1 MKKKIFISLGIYS
14 LIFLVGGVYI
24 IATIESHTAR
34 MYNLIQLYKV
44 EIQRELLLINLK
56 NVQSDLNLR
65 RTPHA
70 RSVDAIIANVQS
82 LENLTEICSNCH
94 HAAHVDKRL
103 TNLNQGI
110 EEYKDLISR
119 VITIRAG
126 RDRLLAED
134 ERAYQTAEQL
144 FAEVDDMVHIAAAK
158 LSGKAE
164 HSISDFSKAKMILF
178 AVVGIT
184 PFLAAFFGFIFIRGL
199 TRPVKVLLT
208 ATRKIKGGNLDFR
221 IEGLKDEFGEVAAS
235 FNDMA
240 SRMEKYTK
248 RLEGQTLKLEH
259 AHHEMSTFCEVLK
272 KIGIQQDLDGV
283 GSFLMKELETILKSP
298 HMVLYV
304 FSSDRNT
311 LFALSAKGTEVFS
324 KPELIRTT
332 ASILNEMDGIVIFP
346 RSPIRPP
353 LFPEN
358 FPSEGRQIIIPLG
371 IQGYMGGAFMVVCTP
386 ECLCEKNKLD
396 LVALILE
403 QASGTIKRAVLQE
416 EKIRALEGRIDHTSE
431 FSGIVGKDPKMQSI
445 YKLIEDIA
453 PSDST
458 ILIQGESGTGK
469 ELVASAIYQNSL
481 RKNNPFVIINCSA
494 YPATLLESELFGHE
508 KGAFTGAIRQK
519 IGRFEQADGGTVL
532 LDEVGEIPLSAQIKL
547 LRVLQTQKFERIGG
561 EQTLS
566 VDVRILAAT
575 NKDLLQEVKMGNFRE
590 DLYYRLNVI
599 PIHIPPLRKRRNDI
613 PLQAMYFMRRFAT
626 EQGKDIREFTSEAM
640 KLLIDCSWPGNV
652 RELENCVEHAVVL
665 AKRKRIDVTDLPTAL
680 RHPPAAGASASRG
693 TITQNEARLLREAF
707 EECNGNK
714 KKTAQRLGISRN
726 TLYRKLQKYHIN
738 LPTQL

>member
-1 MKKKIFISLGIYS
+1 F
-14 LIFLVGGVYI
+14 
-24 IATIESHTAR
+24 T
-34 MYNLIQLYKV
+34 
-44 EIQRELLLINLK
+44 
-56 NVQSDLNLR
+56 D
-65 RTPHA
+65 
-70 RSVDAIIANVQS
+70 
-82 LENLTEICSNCH
+82 
-94 HAAHVDKRL
+94 
-103 TNLNQGI
+103 
-110 EEYKDLISR
+110 
-119 VITIRAG
+119 
-126 RDRLLAED
+126 
-134 ERAYQTAEQL
+134 
-144 FAEVDDMVHIAAAK
+144 VDDMVHIAATK
-158 LSGKAE
+158 LSGKTE
-164 HSISDFSKAKMILF
+164 LSISDFSKAKMILF
-178 AVVGIT
+178 VVVGIT
-184 PFLAAFFGFIFIRGL
+184 PFVAAFFGYIFMRGL
-199 TRPVKVLLT
+199 TQSVKVLLT
-208 ATRKIKGGNLDFR
+208 ATRKIKGGNLDYR
-221 IEGLKDEFGEVAAS
+221 IMGLKDEFGEVAAS
-235 FNDMA
+235 FNEMA
-240 SRMEKYTK
+240 SRMEKYTH

-272 KIGIQQDLDGV
+272 KIGIQQNLDGV

-311 LFALSAKGTEVFS
+311 LFALSAKGTAVYS
-324 KPELIRTT
+324 NPELIQTT
-332 ASILNEMDGIVIFP
+332 ASILNEMDGIVISP
-346 RSPIRPP
+346 RKPIRPP
-353 LFPEN
+353 LLPIN
-358 FPSEGRQIIIPLG
+358 FPADGRQTIIPLG
-371 IQGYMGGAFMVVCTP
+371 IQGYMDGAFLVVCTP

-403 QASGTIKRAVLQE
+403 QASGTIKRAALQE

-469 ELVASAIYQNSL
+469 ELVASAIYNNSL

-494 YPATLLESELFGHE
+494 YPTTLLESELFGHE

-532 LDEVGEIPLSAQIKL
+532 LDEIGEIPLSAQIKL

-561 EQTLS
+561 EKTLS

-599 PIHIPPLRKRRNDI
+599 PIHIPPLRERRNDI
-613 PLQAMYFMRRFAT
+613 PLQATHFMRRFAT

-665 AKRKRIDVTDLPTAL
+665 AKRKRIDVTDLPATLRQPSAAL
-680 RHPPAAGASASRG
+680 ATRG
-693 TITQNEARLLREAF
+693 TIGQNEARLLEEAL
-707 EECNGNK
+707 EDCNWNK
-714 KKTAQRLGISRN
+714 RKTAQRLGISRN
-726 TLYRKLQKYHIN
+726 TLYRKLRKYQIN
-738 LPTQL
+738 LPTIH